1 MRGVKEKI
9 MNTVQYKSS
18 RIEIW
23 KWYWRSWARAN
34 GLWIYH
40 ALFSII
46 FAPMY
51 VVLFQKPLTVSW
63 LLAGGLV
70 GFLVCMVA
78 FPIFPQ
84 IKFKPAI
91 RTLTIDKQGI
101 STTIGTKSGNKSWK
115 DVELIENRNGSVI
128 ITGINKN
135 AFIIPPSAFEDNEAR
150 ELFIENAHDW
160 HKAANA

>member
-1 MRGVKEKI
+1 

-23 KWYWRSWARAN
+23 KWYWRSWAKPN

-51 VVLFQKPLTVSW
+51 VVLFQKPLTAFW
-63 LLAGGLV
+63 LLAAGLV
-70 GFLVCMVA
+70 GFLVCIVT
-78 FPIFPQ
+78 FPIYPQ
-84 IKFKPAI
+84 IKFKPSI
-91 RTLTIDKQGI
+91 RTLTIDEQGI
-101 STTIGTKSGNKSWK
+101 STAIGTKSGRKSWK
-115 DVELIENRNGSVI
+115 EVELIENRNDSVV
-128 ITGINKN
+128 ITGKNKN
-135 AFIIPPSAFEDNEAR
+135 AFIIPPRAFEDNETR
-150 ELFIENAHDW
+150 ELFIENANVW